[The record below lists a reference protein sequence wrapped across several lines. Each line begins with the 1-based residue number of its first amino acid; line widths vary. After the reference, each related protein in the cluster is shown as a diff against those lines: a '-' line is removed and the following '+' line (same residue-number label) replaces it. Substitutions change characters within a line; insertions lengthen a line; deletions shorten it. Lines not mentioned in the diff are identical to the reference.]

1 VEHHIHHS
9 KDFARNPKT
18 NIVLLYTHSCKLA
31 MLSNVLLKQAS
42 RRSAATAVVAGSRRG
57 FAKEIKFG
65 VEGRAAML
73 RGVDVLADAVQ
84 VRNTRGCVGEGVG
97 EVAVHRICIA
107 QRLLAFRGNRKLDLV
122 LSTVV
127 YPIGSSTTTQ

>member
-1 VEHHIHHS
+1 MSSTWNTISTIQKILRAIPRQTLFFSIH
-9 KDFARNPKT
+9 
-18 NIVLLYTHSCKLA
+18 CKLA

-42 RRSAATAVVAGSRRG
+42 RRSAAAAAAVMTGRRG

-84 VRNTRGCVGEGVG
+84 VRNKCVC
-97 EVAVHRICIA
+97 RRRCW
-107 QRLLAFRGNRKLDLV
+107 
-122 LSTVV
+122 
-127 YPIGSSTTTQ
+127 